1 MLKENEND
9 DEKLTD
15 IDYITQNL
23 FRERKVINDEG
34 EEEEEAKIKVCTSI
48 TDTPSTTTTN
58 TNTPTPVNAA
68 SYSNNKHKFD
78 KKEGCKRKS
87 YNDEEKQLKKKIKF
101 SEPSTSRGRNFASL
115 LYNVLSNENCILFPE
130 ADADK
135 ENFHFN
141 LKSALTHVSRNDS
154 LSHYFQTNGNFERKE
169 KIEEEVVVMSNFPP
183 PLFFSEAFASK
194 FLRENKINIYAKAHK
209 IFGKKTNFKMNSIK
223 KLSEGKYELSK
234 KHDPKLRMED
244 DFASIS
250 SPPPLSPSS
259 SSDTTT
265 TTTTTTIPLAHVEN
279 VSDTNCRNSEIFSSS
294 SSRVLEEYAKEFS
307 TFSSSTGRRDR
318 LLYLVLNDDNGGDD
332 DDNNNNNNEN
342 KDDDEEFKFRLL
354 TPPLRENDSSFS
366 TFLFPFDK
374 TITNQNRVGEDIIS
388 QSGSNA
394 RQSKRIRVEIP
405 TSFLHISYIC
415 EKELQK
421 LLRIK
426 GIEDGGGDN
435 EETFLSYL
443 KEKSKNF
450 DTRIVVDENQQQQ
463 QQQEQYR
470 KDIRNEGGNCRGDG
484 DGVKIILQNNA
495 INNDNNKSKNNKSK
509 KYDAL
514 TDFLWQH
521 DFEIEI
527 EKQLAHLISMK
538 GKHIK
543 DSSIKVIKDII
554 RKYFY
559 YNAVLYLCNDEI
571 NKNGKNENI
580 FPPVPSN
587 YLALKMF
594 FFARGSHI
602 GKKTF
607 FHQLNTLKFYLFR
620 ALPKRNMNRILAEN
634 WYDREYSRNKIH
646 LTGNLNFGQPK
657 KNSLSVAT
665 IVSSLKFLFNTIK
678 TGEKRMMMMMMRKM
692 VPARGQKRKD
702 HDHVNDDDDGDNGED
717 NNGNR
722 EGDDDDDGE
731 IGNIKKVL
739 RSHCRHLLFL
749 YFGMVYFCRWSDIN
763 SVTLKSAIDLLHG
776 LPLYLDSK
784 ASSTNVSLNE
794 KTGER
799 GTSHLKQRYPHIL
812 GLPTHILN
820 LLGFNVVELNKLV
833 RDVAKQKNRYTIGSA
848 LSETLISRVIV
859 KNEETRTRLM
869 KSVRTYN
876 DSLNIVMGF
885 DIGMPPLPPHN
896 LLGNVYEND
905 IPKCVENHY
914 GFDAINYC
922 KSRVI
927 ELMVKMKKDYSENK
941 INDNNNNIIISPPP
955 LLPHHHHHHLP
966 PPIPELRFNQF
977 FFPDGMKNESAAEV
991 MATTGAAAEAEAE
1004 ATTYKNYREARLLP
1018 PPPPPHHHHHHH
1030 SFKNPYSHHIQYPF
1044 YYEAT
1049 GTKINSDEPVKYSV
1063 TKFWEYSSFNDIF
1076 VVFNESRLSLK
1087 KSTPKRAAAVTKE
1100 KRTSSSSISSSSSS
1114 SSSTPPLFYRVLNF
1128 GDLALY
1134 AIYILVHHC
1143 DYDLNDRIF
1152 PESYRGQEKFIN
1164 NMVLCDYV
1172 NFGIP
1177 VISQNLRQRQRRQPS
1192 SWNFKNKSSS
1202 DCNNNNIKTNEDF
1215 ENAVFFKKALK
1226 DRIEIAKLHLKTNSH
1241 AKSHIFR
1248 VSAFSMVV
1256 DSILNMIGKIREDN
1270 KAAGTFAKFFKLF
1283 GKIHLS
1289 HENLNT
1295 HLRYYNQYSAV
1306 QRVLSAKRGHFS
1318 TKKHLR
1324 ASEKHDDKS
1333 KETLNEKALKMVAAA
1348 ATAAAAANNN
1358 NNNIENENEN
1368 DNNNTTNYIS
1378 SIPFYISREKE
1389 EPKKDPVCASFWF
1402 VELYNEIASRKKTSN
1417 LKNINNK
1424 DNNIDNFDEK
1434 NRNLYLFSSSQYS
1447 INRADPDEQFWEMMF
1462 SNHFFLVDDFTL
1474 TPKIIS
1480 IKKRDIINSMQSKK
1494 NCKIKN
1500 ANQISKDNYNTKF
1513 KNEMFLNE
1521 NSDIVLAEK
1530 AKELLKDEVV
1540 ILCEKRV
1547 LHKNQ
1552 VKDYKF

>member
-1 MLKENEND
+1 MLKGNEND
-9 DEKLTD
+9 DGELTD
-15 IDYITQNL
+15 IDYIARNL
-23 FRERKVINDEG
+23 FRERRVMNNED
-34 EEEEEAKIKVCTSI
+34 EEAEIKV
-48 TDTPSTTTTN
+48 DAATPPTTTTN
-58 TNTPTPVNAA
+58 TPTPPNAA
-68 SYSNNKHKFD
+68 TNGNKRRFD
-78 KKEGCKRKS
+78 KKEGFNSATTKRKS
-87 YNDEEKQLKKKIKF
+87 HNEEEEKQPKKKMKF
-101 SEPSTSRGRNFASL
+101 SDPTTTCGRNYASL

-130 ADADK
+130 AGVVDK
-135 ENFHFN
+135 GNFHFN
-141 LKSALTHVSRNDS
+141 LKSALTRVSRNDF
-154 LSHYFQTNGNFERKE
+154 LSHHVQRDGNFERKG
-169 KIEEEVVVMSNFPP
+169 KIEEEEEMSNFP

-209 IFGKKTNFKMNSIK
+209 IFGKKTNFKMKSIK
-223 KLSEGKYELSK
+223 KLSEGTYELTK
-234 KHDPKLRMED
+234 KRDPKLRMEN
-244 DFASIS
+244 FASFTSS
-250 SPPPLSPSS
+250 SPPPSS
-259 SSDTTT
+259 SNSTA
-265 TTTTTTIPLAHVEN
+265 PLAHVEN
-279 VSDTNCRNSEIFSSS
+279 VSDTNCKNAEIFSSS

-307 TFSSSTGRRDR
+307 SPHGRRGR
-318 LLYLVLNDDNGGDD
+318 LLYLVLNDEGDD
-332 DDNNNNNNEN
+332 N
-342 KDDDEEFKFRLL
+342 DDDEEFKFRLL
-354 TPPLRENDSSFS
+354 TPPLRENDSSYS
-366 TFLFPFDK
+366 TYLSPFDK
-374 TITNQNRVGEDIIS
+374 TTANQNRVGGDI
-388 QSGSNA
+388 
-394 RQSKRIRVEIP
+394 SKKIRVEIP

-421 LLRIK
+421 LLRIR
-426 GIEDGGGDN
+426 GIEDGGVTDEN
-435 EETFLSYL
+435 FSTYL

-450 DTRIVVDENQQQQ
+450 DTRIVVDESQQQQ
-463 QQQEQYR
+463 QCEQYR
-470 KDIRNEGGNCRGDG
+470 KDIRNDAGTCDNGGVG
-484 DGVKIILQNNA
+484 GVKIVLRKNATENN
-495 INNDNNKSKNNKSK
+495 NNKTE
-509 KYDAL
+509 KYDTL
-514 TDFLWQH
+514 TGLLWQH
-521 DFEIEI
+521 NFEVEI

-571 NKNGKNENI
+571 NKNGNNENV

-607 FHQLNTLKFYLFR
+607 FHQLNTLKFYLFG
-620 ALPKRNMNRILAEN
+620 ALPKRNMNRVLVDN
-634 WYDREYSRNKIH
+634 WYNREYSQNKIH
-646 LTGNLNFGQPK
+646 ITGNVSFGQPK
-657 KNSLSVAT
+657 KNSLSAAT

-678 TGEKRMMMMMMRKM
+678 TGERRMPIGRHGKN
-692 VPARGQKRKD
+692 
-702 HDHVNDDDDGDNGED
+702 HDRVN
-717 NNGNR
+717 
-722 EGDDDDDGE
+722 DDDGE

-763 SVTLKSAIDLLHG
+763 SITLKSAIDLLHG

-799 GTSHLKQRYPHIL
+799 GTSHLKQRYPHVL
-812 GLPTHILN
+812 GLPTHVLN

-848 LSETLISRVIV
+848 LSEDLISRVDP
-859 KNEETRTRLM
+859 KNEETRTKLM
-869 KSVRTYN
+869 NSVRTYN
-876 DSLNIVMGF
+876 ENLNIVMGF
-885 DIGMPPLPPHN
+885 DIGAPPLPPHN

-914 GFDAINYC
+914 GFDAINYL

-927 ELMVKMKKDYSENK
+927 ELMIKMKKDHNK
-941 INDNNNNIIISPPP
+941 IKTSDNNNNNISP
-955 LLPHHHHHHLP
+955 HHHHHLP
-966 PPIPELRFNQF
+966 PPAPELRFNQF
-977 FFPDGMKNESAAEV
+977 FFPERMKNDES
-991 MATTGAAAEAEAE
+991 TTA
-1004 ATTYKNYREARLLP
+1004 TYKNYRETRLLP
-1018 PPPPPHHHHHHH
+1018 PPPPPHR
-1030 SFKNPYSHHIQYPF
+1030 SFKNPRAHLLQYPF
-1044 YYEAT
+1044 YYEAA
-1049 GTKINSDEPVKYSV
+1049 GTKINSDEPVQYSV

-1076 VVFNESRLSLK
+1076 VIFKEPRLSLK
-1087 KSTPKRAAAVTKE
+1087 KSTPNETAVTTTGKRRRRR
-1100 KRTSSSSISSSSSS
+1100 RTS
-1114 SSSTPPLFYRVLNF
+1114 PPSALFYRVLNF

-1152 PESYRGQEKFIN
+1152 PDSCRGQEKFIN

-1177 VISQNLRQRQRRQPS
+1177 VVSQNRRRQPP
-1192 SWNFKNKSSS
+1192 SWNFKNESSASS
-1202 DCNNNNIKTNEDF
+1202 DNDITNEDF
-1215 ENAVFFKKALK
+1215 ENAVFFKKPLK

-1333 KETLNEKALKMVAAA
+1333 RETLNEKALKMVAAA
-1348 ATAAAAANNN
+1348 AAAAAND
-1358 NNNIENENEN
+1358 NNIINN
-1368 DNNNTTNYIS
+1368 DNNIS
-1378 SIPFYISREKE
+1378 SIPFYILREE
-1389 EPKKDPVCASFWF
+1389 EEARKDPVCASFWF
-1402 VELYNEIASRKKTSN
+1402 VELYNEIASRKKRGN
-1417 LKNINNK
+1417 LNKNNNIINNK
-1424 DNNIDNFDEK
+1424 NVDVKSRDLD
-1434 NRNLYLFSSSQYS
+1434 LFSSSRYS
-1447 INRADPDEQFWEMMF
+1447 INRADADEQFWEMMF

-1480 IKKRDIINSMQSKK
+1480 IKKKDIINSMENKQNSK
-1494 NCKIKN
+1494 ITN
-1500 ANQISKDNYNTKF
+1500 ANQNGKNNYNAEF
-1513 KNEMFLNE
+1513 KKEMFLNE

-1540 ILCEKRV
+1540 ILCDKRV
-1547 LHKNQ
+1547 LHKNR